1 MINTSKLEHT
11 SINQR
16 KHESN
21 LRFIQAEMRIL
32 MVNQFNKHAIERKA
46 N

>member
-11 SINQR
+11 SINER
-16 KHESN
+16 KHESI
-21 LRFIQAEMRIL
+21 LRFIQAEMRII
-32 MVNQFNKHAIERKA
+32 MANQLKKHAVERKA